1 MRGNVVN
8 GAIADAKKDLATK
21 FPLVDNEAYTNTT
34 IDIAEF
40 TTKRHFAGLF
50 GNVSQVG
57 KILEKKYKIVISSDI
72 ISFGDQN
79 NKRVLNDIEY
89 ENSDHKKNETIH
101 QDLYSVGDSVL
112 YKGEVVKILSVS
124 PSSEMIRIQILKS
137 GKYREKQVWTDQVN
151 SIE

>member
-1 MRGNVVN
+1 M
-8 GAIADAKKDLATK
+8 
-21 FPLVDNEAYTNTT
+21 
-34 IDIAEF
+34 
-40 TTKRHFAGLF
+40 
-50 GNVSQVG
+50 
-57 KILEKKYKIVISSDI
+57 
-72 ISFGDQN
+72 
-79 NKRVLNDIEY
+79 LNDIEY